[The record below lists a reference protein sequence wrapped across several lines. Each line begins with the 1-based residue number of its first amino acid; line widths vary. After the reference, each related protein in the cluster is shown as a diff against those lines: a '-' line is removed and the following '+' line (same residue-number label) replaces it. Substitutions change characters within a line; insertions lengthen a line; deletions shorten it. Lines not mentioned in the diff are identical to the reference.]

1 MTQDDIIRMALE
13 AGGDWDDW
21 EMTREFLV
29 AFAKK
34 VAAHEREECAKL
46 CEKIIPVFSI
56 HDENTYHGFEKGT
69 LQAARAIRARGEK

>member
-21 EMTREFLV
+21 KMTREFLV

-34 VAAHEREECAKL
+34 VAAHEREECAKV
-46 CEKIIPVFSI
+46 CER
-56 HDENTYHGFEKGT
+56 
-69 LQAARAIRARGEK
+69 LQPPYDGELSWYEGIVNCAAVIRARGEK